1 MLCCTSLEQAI
12 CCVVLAA
19 DSAAI
24 GGSSALQLTHPTA
37 ARDERE

>member
-1 MLCCTSLEQAI
+1 MLCCATLGQAI
-12 CCVVLAA
+12 CCVVVGA

-24 GGSSALQLTHPTA
+24 GASSALRLTHPTA

>member
-1 MLCCTSLEQAI
+1 MLCCASLGPAI
-12 CCVVLAA
+12 CCVVLGA